1 VNGHEVA
8 ALGAGAA
15 LSTAAATYA
24 ALVRRVLV
32 ARLGRRGFD
41 GRVDNAPRLV
51 GLTVLAG
58 LAGAVVAV
66 LSIALTGAAPSS
78 AATAIATTL
87 IGR

>member
-1 VNGHEVA
+1 VA
-8 ALGAGAA
+8 
-15 LSTAAATYA
+15 TASA

-41 GRVDNAPRLV
+41 GRVDNAPRLVGLV